1 MVQLS
6 LKDTI
11 PSGQSFR
18 FSEDNGNWTVLAGVG
33 TNLHKL
39 TISQDNISF
48 LENDLFW
55 SNYFDFQTDYE
66 SMKKE
71 FSKISPIMKK
81 ACDYAPGI
89 HILNQDAWE
98 ALCSFV
104 VSQNNNIKRIMAIV
118 NHMCTDFGTLTRY
131 GYGFPTPDALAGA
144 CEESLRSVGLGFRAP
159 YIINVS
165 TAVAGGKIDLN
176 YLKTAPIED
185 ARKLLMS
192 IKGIGPKVADCA
204 LLFGCHRLDCFPLDV
219 WMKKVMHTYFDGC
232 GPEIFGP
239 YAGVAQQYLFHWAR
253 TSGELK

>member
-1 MVQLS
+1 MELS

-18 FSEDNGNWTVLAGVG
+18 FTQNGDEWTVIAGVG
-33 TNLHKL
+33 KDVK
-39 TISQDNISF
+39 TITVTQDSVSTLEHDSF
-48 LENDLFW
+48 WN
-55 SNYFDFQTDYE
+55 NYFDMSTDYE
-66 SMKKE
+66 GLKRE

-89 HILNQDAWE
+89 HILNQDSWE

-118 NHMCTDFGTLTRY
+118 DKMCTAFGPKC
-131 GYGFPTPDALAGA
+131 GSVYGFPEADVLAGA
-144 CEESLRSVGLGFRAP
+144 SEESLRAVGLGFRAP

-165 TAVAGGKIDLN
+165 EAVCSKKVDLDALKIC
-176 YLKTAPIED
+176 PIDE
-185 ARKLLMS
+185 ARKMLMNVQ
-192 IKGIGPKVADCA
+192 GIGPKVADCA
-204 LLFGCHRLDCFPLDV
+204 LLFGCHRLDCFPIDV
-219 WMKKVMHTYFDGC
+219 WIKKVMLIYFEGC

-239 YAGVAQQYLFHWAR
+239 YAGIAQQYLFHWAR